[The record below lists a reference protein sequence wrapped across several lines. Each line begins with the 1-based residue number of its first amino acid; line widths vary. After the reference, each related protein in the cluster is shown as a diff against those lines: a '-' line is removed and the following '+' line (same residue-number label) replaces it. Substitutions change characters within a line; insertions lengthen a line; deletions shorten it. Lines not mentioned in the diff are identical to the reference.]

1 MKNTSDLHRLLKILT
16 LVQGTIPMTPKE
28 LERQLEVGSRTVFRD
43 LKKLRATGIGI
54 EFDRKAKRFIVSG
67 NSLLQPLQLTAEE
80 ALALSALCTDVAGS
94 EQIAFTRPAYQAL
107 QKIRAQLPDDLRKE
121 VDEAAAHVV
130 IRTEKAASG
139 DGHADVYDRMQRA
152 IALRTSVTCEYE
164 TPGKMGYGPF
174 GFEPYALF
182 FAVRAWYAVGFHQQR
197 KAVRMMKLGRFSR
210 VTPTENPYE
219 IPEKFSLDKFLGNA
233 WRMIPGTPE
242 HDVELVF
249 SAPFAETISETN
261 WHRTQDV
268 QENAD
273 GTTTFRCKVSG
284 LDEIVWWVL
293 GMGPSCRVV
302 KPEALRARIRGLAA
316 GVSALY
322 PDDAAMIPES
332 VPKAKPVKRTP
343 SRARS

>member
-1 MKNTSDLHRLLKILT
+1 MKKVSDLHRLLKILT
-16 LVQGTIPMTPKE
+16 LVQGVLPMTPKE
-28 LERQLEVGSRTVFRD
+28 LERQLSVGSRTVFRD
-43 LKKLRATGIGI
+43 LKKLRATGIDI
-54 EFDRKAKRFIVSG
+54 AFDHSRKRFVVSA

-130 IRTEKAASG
+130 IRTEKAAAG

-152 IALRTSVTCEYE
+152 IALRTCVTCEYE
-164 TPGKMGYGPF
+164 TPGKLGDGPF

-210 VTPTENPYE
+210 VTPTEAAYE

-233 WRMIPGTPE
+233 WRMIPGTPDQ
-242 HDVELVF
+242 DVELVF
-249 SAPFAETISETN
+249 SAPFAETIAETN
-261 WHRTQDV
+261 WHRTQEV

-273 GTTTFRCKVSG
+273 GTTTFRCTVAG

-293 GMGPSCRVV
+293 GMGPSCRVINP
-302 KPEALRARIRGLAA
+302 PELRSRVRELAL

-322 PDDAAMIPES
+322 ESDTARGAAPRA
-332 VPKAKPVKRTP
+332 KAVKTKPARG
-343 SRARS
+343 RA